1 MVAGT
6 NRVQAT
12 DRISD
17 MPAARPAWGWRRR
30 LERPAWVRF
39 GYIVLFLLTW
49 ELGARLYNDPL
60 FVSPP
65 SAVAR
70 ATVEILGDPGVIRAL
85 EAAFGEVLSGFG
97 LSLIAGLAVGLIMGL
112 SRVAYHGFFKLVL
125 VLYGIPKV
133 TIFPLILL
141 YFGLGAGTKITFGFV
156 HGVFPILVAVVAG
169 VQNIDPILLRAA
181 ASMGAKRWH
190 VFRWIVFPHLVP
202 SLFTGMRLGMGGV
215 LLGVILAELYVSA
228 LGIGYYTTR
237 FSQGFQPAKL
247 FALVGVLALMAIAL
261 NELMRRAEIHFSR
274 WRTAS

>member
-1 MVAGT
+1 MSGPIA
-6 NRVQAT
+6 NAFKR
-12 DRISD
+12 
-17 MPAARPAWGWRRR
+17 
-30 LERPAWVRF
+30 RPAWVRVA
-39 GYIVLFLLTW
+39 YVALLLLLW
-49 ELGARLYNDPL
+49 ELLARFYTDPL

-70 ATVEILGDPGVIRAL
+70 AIVGILADGGVVRAL
-85 EAAFGEVLSGFG
+85 EVALVEIVAAFA
-97 LSLIAGLAVGLIMGL
+97 LSLLVGIVAGLLIGLTRIG
-112 SRVAYHGFFKLVL
+112 YHGFFKLVL

-133 TIFPLILL
+133 AIFPLILL

-169 VQNIDPILLRAA
+169 VQNIDPLLLRAA

-190 VFRWIVFPHLVP
+190 VFGWIVFPHLVP

-237 FSQGFQPAKL
+237 FSQGFQPANL
-247 FALVGVLALMAIAL
+247 FALVAVLALMAILL
-261 NELMRRAEIHFSR
+261 NELMRLAESRFSR
-274 WRTAS
+274 WRLAGRE